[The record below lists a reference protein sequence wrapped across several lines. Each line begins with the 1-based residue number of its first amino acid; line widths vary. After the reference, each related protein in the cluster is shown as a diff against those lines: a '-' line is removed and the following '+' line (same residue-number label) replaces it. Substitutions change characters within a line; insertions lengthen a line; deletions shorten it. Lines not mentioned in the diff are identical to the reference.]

1 MSQGDVEIVRDHFAA
16 SNEGDI
22 ARALGYYADDVE
34 LVVPDDAFLEAP
46 NDRGEQFDRHGTAL
60 DRGFQP
66 GDGDHSLPCLD
77 ELLMVD
83 ADCLKGREPV
93 REEAS
98 DACVTSEAASSD
110 HVREATDELDF
121 DLGMRRFH
129 EAFDVALVVSAPG
142 SLNHVD
148 VLLRH
153 RLLREAHGFE
163 GLTFRP
169 VLADAH
175 DFVAPQLVD
184 VRLLGFQLDTAL
196 ASLDAS
202 THRDDHMRISVNELD

>member
-1 MSQGDVEIVRDHFAA
+1 MSVLLGQPHGFEAL
-16 SNEGDI
+16 
-22 ARALGYYADDVE
+22 AR
-34 LVVPDDAFLEAP
+34 VVVGVPLDGFSFLEAP
-46 NDRGEQFDRHGTAL
+46 NDRGEQFDRHGAAL

-98 DACVTSEAASSD
+98 DACVTSEAGSSD
-110 HVREATDELDF
+110 YVREATDELDF

-129 EAFDVALVVSAPG
+129 EAFDVALVVSATG

-153 RLLREAHGFE
+153 RPRSIAQ
-163 GLTFRP
+163 
-169 VLADAH
+169 
-175 DFVAPQLVD
+175 VAQEEV
-184 VRLLGFQLDTAL
+184 
-196 ASLDAS
+196 
-202 THRDDHMRISVNELD
+202 